1 MTSPVAG
8 PARHRC
14 NPCAFRRVDFVRAR
28 EEYMYILYVYTT
40 KISVVQP
47 FFILFSSGSPL
58 FKIAN
63 VNAAM
68 GKFLTNV
75 VYLQP
80 ARRRHVLASNP
91 IAYNLHH

>member
-1 MTSPVAG
+1 
-8 PARHRC
+8 
-14 NPCAFRRVDFVRAR
+14 
-28 EEYMYILYVYTT
+28 MYILYVYTT

-47 FFILFSSGSPL
+47 FFILFFSGSPL